1 MNNTRKRSKNFQSA
15 FHAAEAMS
23 HDLALQRGKKTP
35 VFEQS
40 GVEGLLSSKDIAAQ
54 IKLLKKL
61 DVDGYIQRV
70 ITPSESQ
77 KRPSSPE
84 IIRQLG
90 AKIIFEESEGPLYM
104 AEGEFEIGGLTRRL
118 GFIAQNHKSQNGV
131 WYPKHHRKAAEMVR
145 FYASHAMP
153 LVTFMDTPGA
163 RMLRQIS
170 RISPTASLFS
180 SQRWRTCNC
189 PW

>member
-40 GVEGLLSSKDIAAQ
+40 GVEGLFQQRYCSQ

-70 ITPSESQ
+70 ITP
-77 KRPSSPE
+77 PGIPE
-84 IIRQLG
+84 KTEQ
-90 AKIIFEESEGPLYM
+90 P
-104 AEGEFEIGGLTRRL
+104 
-118 GFIAQNHKSQNGV
+118 
-131 WYPKHHRKAAEMVR
+131 
-145 FYASHAMP
+145 
-153 LVTFMDTPGA
+153 
-163 RMLRQIS
+163 
-170 RISPTASLFS
+170 
-180 SQRWRTCNC
+180 
-189 PW
+189 

>member
-61 DVDGYIQRV
+61 DVDGYIQSCLLY
-70 ITPSESQ
+70 TSPSPRDPNRS
-77 KRPSSPE
+77 RMPSS
-84 IIRQLG
+84 
-90 AKIIFEESEGPLYM
+90 A
-104 AEGEFEIGGLTRRL
+104 
-118 GFIAQNHKSQNGV
+118 
-131 WYPKHHRKAAEMVR
+131 
-145 FYASHAMP
+145 
-153 LVTFMDTPGA
+153 
-163 RMLRQIS
+163 
-170 RISPTASLFS
+170 
-180 SQRWRTCNC
+180 
-189 PW
+189 

>member
-84 IIRQLG
+84 IICQLG

-104 AEGEFEIGGLTRRL
+104 AEGEFQIGDLTRRL
-118 GFIAQNHKSQNGV
+118 GFIAQIINPRMGSGIPSITARRPR
-131 WYPKHHRKAAEMVR
+131 WYV
-145 FYASHAMP
+145 
-153 LVTFMDTPGA
+153 FMLH
-163 RMLRQIS
+163 MQC
-170 RISPTASLFS
+170 
-180 SQRWRTCNC
+180 RW
-189 PW
+189 

>member
-90 AKIIFEESEGPLYM
+90 AKIIFEESEG
-104 AEGEFEIGGLTRRL
+104 R
-118 GFIAQNHKSQNGV
+118 FIWQKVSSKSEV
-131 WYPKHHRKAAEMVR
+131 
-145 FYASHAMP
+145 
-153 LVTFMDTPGA
+153 
-163 RMLRQIS
+163 
-170 RISPTASLFS
+170 SPAGWAL
-180 SQRWRTCNC
+180 
-189 PW
+189 

>member
-77 KRPSSPE
+77 KRPSS
-84 IIRQLG
+84 L
-90 AKIIFEESEGPLYM
+90 
-104 AEGEFEIGGLTRRL
+104 
-118 GFIAQNHKSQNGV
+118 
-131 WYPKHHRKAAEMVR
+131 
-145 FYASHAMP
+145 
-153 LVTFMDTPGA
+153 
-163 RMLRQIS
+163 
-170 RISPTASLFS
+170 SLIHI
-180 SQRWRTCNC
+180 
-189 PW
+189 